1 MTVFSGPDF
10 KDHEL
15 VVFGSDPAS
24 GLQCIVAIHSTRL
37 GPALGG
43 CRMWDYAS
51 DDEALAD
58 ALRLSRG
65 MTYKAAVAGL
75 SVGGSKAVIIGD
87 ARRDKSEDL
96 MRAFGRFIDSLGG
109 RYITAEDVGTTVDD
123 MDVIATQTQF
133 VRGTSSGSGNPS
145 PMTALGVY
153 MALLA
158 AVEHGMGRT
167 ELSGVR
173 VAVQGL
179 GSVGYALCRHLAEAG
194 ARLIV
199 TDIDD
204 GAVRRA
210 AQEFGAAP
218 VAPDGIYGV
227 EPDVFAPCALG
238 AVLNDDT
245 IPHLAARIVAGTANN
260 QLAEA
265 RHGVELQ
272 SRGIL
277 YTPDYVAN
285 AGGLIDVAH
294 DGPGHDA
301 DAVRRMTEEI
311 YDTAKRIF
319 ARARTED
326 APTSVIADR
335 IAEERIAESRETE
348 PADAELAA

>member
-15 VVFGSDPAS
+15 VAFGSDPAT
-24 GLQCIVAIHSTRL
+24 GLKCIVAVHSTRL

-58 ALRLSRG
+58 ALRLSHG
-65 MTYKAAVAGL
+65 MTYKAAIAGL
-75 SVGGSKAVIIGD
+75 PVGGGKAVIIGD
-87 ARRDKSEDL
+87 ARRGKSEGL
-96 MRAFGRFIDSLGG
+96 MRAFGRFVDSLGG
-109 RYITAEDVGTTVDD
+109 RYITAEDVGTTVAD
-123 MDVIATQTQF
+123 MDIIAAQTRF
-133 VRGTSSGSGNPS
+133 VRGTSGGSGNPS

-153 MALLA
+153 MALRA
-158 AVEHGMGRT
+158 AVEHGLGRA

-179 GSVGYALCRHLAEAG
+179 GSVGYALCRHLADAG
-194 ARLIV
+194 ARLFV
-199 TDIDD
+199 TDIDE

-210 AQEFGAAP
+210 AAEFAAIP
-218 VAPDGIYGV
+218 VAPDDIYGV
-227 EPDVFAPCALG
+227 EADVFAPCALG
-238 AVLNDDT
+238 AVLNDVT
-245 IPHLAARIVAGTANN
+245 IPRLRARIITGSANN

-265 RHGVELQ
+265 HHGAELK
-272 SRGIL
+272 RKGIL

-301 DAVRRMTEEI
+301 DAVRRMTEGI
-311 YDTAKRIF
+311 YGTVKRIL
-319 ARARTED
+319 ARAQAED

-335 IAEERIAESRETE
+335 IAEERIAGH
-348 PADAELAA
+348 ADAELAA

>member
-15 VVFGSDPAS
+15 VAFGSDPAS
-24 GLQCIVAIHSTRL
+24 GLKCIVAIHNTRL

-58 ALRLSRG
+58 ALRLARG
-65 MTYKAAVAGL
+65 MTYKAAIAGL
-75 SVGGSKAVIIGD
+75 PVGGGKAVILGD
-87 ARRDKSEDL
+87 ARRDKSADL

-109 RYITAEDVGTTVDD
+109 RYITAEDVGTTAAD
-123 MDVIATQTQF
+123 MDIIAAQTRF
-133 VRGTSSGSGNPS
+133 VRGTSGGSGNPS

-153 MALLA
+153 MAIRA
-158 AVEHGMGRT
+158 AVEHGLGRT
-167 ELSGVR
+167 ELCGVG

-194 ARLIV
+194 ARLFV
-199 TDIDD
+199 TDIDE
-204 GAVRRA
+204 GAVGRA
-210 AQEFGAAP
+210 TAEFGATP
-218 VAPDGIYGV
+218 VAPDAIYGI
-227 EPDVFAPCALG
+227 EADVFAPCALG
-238 AVLNDDT
+238 AVLNDGT
-245 IPHLAARIVAGTANN
+245 IPLLHARVVAGAANN

-265 RHGVELQ
+265 RHGAELKR
-272 SRGIL
+272 RGIL

-301 DAVRRMTEEI
+301 DAVRRMTEGI
-311 YDTAKRIF
+311 YGTVKRIL
-319 ARARTED
+319 ARARAED
-326 APTSVIADR
+326 APTNEVSDR
-335 IAEERIAESRETE
+335 IAEERIAGH
-348 PADAELAA
+348 AAAELAA